1 MKPSVEPSE
10 SALFIVIRKELK
22 LEDHEDDLVHVDG
35 ENTSAAET
43 EKIIFLWNNEVKNYV
58 NWIE

>member
-1 MKPSVEPSE
+1 M
-10 SALFIVIRKELK
+10 LFIYFDFIFY
-22 LEDHEDDLVHVDG
+22 EDDLVHVDG

>member
-1 MKPSVEPSE
+1 MSLDWGE
-10 SALFIVIRKELK
+10 LTTIRKELK
-22 LEDHEDDLVHVDG
+22 LEEHADDLVHVDG